1 MAWVILGLG
10 MALCVSGAAALWS
23 GVSYMPV
30 EWGWSQIIAGAT
42 AITGGIVTMA
52 LAAVVHRLR
61 ALQSAMVG
69 LVEPRTTVDELEPE
83 ADQQVELPDPADR
96 LVPEPSAERASRD
109 PSSGPILINSQADEA
124 IDGSNG
130 YGRRVGIG
138 DVVGLGAP
146 LPDADVAAAASAPML
161 LPDRTEAGTE
171 QAYAGS
177 DADETAPA
185 EADGAERT
193 VVGRYQAGGASYALF
208 SDGTIEVETDTG
220 VHRFGSMDELKQ
232 FLERQDR
239 ANQADWPE

>member
-10 MALCVSGAAALWS
+10 IALCVSGAAALWS

-42 AITGGIVTMA
+42 AITGGIVTVA

-69 LVEPRTTVDELEPE
+69 LVEPQTAADELEPE
-83 ADQQVELPDPADR
+83 ADQQAELPDPADR
-96 LVPEPSAERASRD
+96 PVPEPSAERASRD
-109 PSSGPILINSQADEA
+109 PSSGPILIGLPVDEVTDA
-124 IDGSNG
+124 SNG

-146 LPDADVAAAASAPML
+146 LPDAEVAAAASAPL

-171 QAYAGS
+171 RAYAGN
-177 DADETAPA
+177 DAVETAPA